1 MQEIFLQLLS
11 NLDNFIFLTN
21 MSKAIIYNEEARKS
35 LKEGVDTIADAVK
48 VTLGQK
54 GRNVAIAKSF
64 GSQVVTK
71 DGVTVAK
78 EIEERDPFKNVGVE
92 MIKEAANRVNELAGD
107 GTTTVTVLAQA
118 IANVGFKNVAA
129 GANPISLKR
138 GLDKGTEIILEE
150 LSKKAKKI
158 TTKEEISQVATIS
171 TNNDKDLGDMI
182 AGVFDKVG
190 KDGVITVEEAK
201 GFKDEVEY
209 TEGMEFDNGYVSAYF
224 VNNAETLETVMENP
238 YIFITDKKLSNLQDI
253 QAIAE
258 KVLGAADRPMVIIAD
273 DIENQALATLVVN
286 KLRGTLDVV
295 AIKAPGFGDRKK
307 EMLKDLSVL
316 TGAEYISEELGKTLD
331 KVELTDLGSA
341 KRVVVTKEKTI
352 IVEGK
357 GAKNSISER
366 VKEIKTQIEKT
377 SSEYDKEKLQ
387 ERLAK
392 LDGGVAVIKVGAASE
407 VEAKEK
413 KMRIEDAIN
422 ATRAAIEEGVVA
434 GGGLALHNSK
444 KSLEKVK
451 LEDSDEQL
459 GIDILK
465 SVLSEPLKQIA
476 ENAGADGAVVASEC
490 KGNVGFNAKT
500 GEFVDLIE
508 AGIIDPVKVTRLVL
522 TNAVSVASMLVT
534 TEAVVA
540 EIPDEKEH
548 SHANEMGG
556 MPGMM

>member
-1 MQEIFLQLLS
+1 
-11 NLDNFIFLTN
+11 
-21 MSKAIIYNEEARKS
+21 MSKAIIYNEDARKS
-35 LKEGVDTIADAVK
+35 LKDGVDTIANAVK
-48 VTLGQK
+48 VTLGPK
-54 GRNVAIAKSF
+54 GRNIAIAKSF

-78 EIEERDPFKNVGVE
+78 EIEDKDPFKNVGVE
-92 MIKEAANRVNELAGD
+92 MIKEASNRVNELAGD

-118 IANVGFKNVAA
+118 IVNAGFKNVAA

-138 GLDKGTEIILEE
+138 GLDKGTEVILEE
-150 LSKKAKKI
+150 LSKKAKNI
-158 TTKEEISQVATIS
+158 STKEEISQVATIS
-171 TNNDKDLGDMI
+171 TNNDKELGDMI
-182 AGVFDKVG
+182 GGVFDKVG

-209 TEGMEFDNGYVSAYF
+209 TEGMEFDNGYVSPYF

-273 DIENQALATLVVN
+273 EIENQALATLVVN

-295 AIKAPGFGDRKK
+295 AVKAPGFGDRKK
-307 EMLKDLSVL
+307 EMLKDLSIL
-316 TGAEYISEELGKTLD
+316 TGAEFISEELGKTLD

-357 GAKNSISER
+357 GTKNSISDR
-366 VKEIKTQIEKT
+366 VKEIKAQIENT
-377 SSEYDKEKLQ
+377 TSEYDKEKLQ

-392 LDGGVAVIKVGAASE
+392 LAGGVAVIKVGAASE

-434 GGGLALHNSK
+434 GGGLALHNAK
-444 KSLEKVK
+444 KVLDKVK
-451 LEDSDEQL
+451 LTDQDEQL
-459 GIDILK
+459 GIEILK
-465 SVLSEPLKQIA
+465 SVLSEPLKQIV
-476 ENAGADGAVVASEC
+476 ENAGEDGAVIAAEC
-490 KGNVGFNAKT
+490 KGNTGYNAKT
-500 GEFVDLIE
+500 GKFVDMIE
-508 AGIIDPVKVTRLVL
+508 DGIIDPVKVTRFVL
-522 TNAVSVASMLVT
+522 TNAVSVASMLIT

-540 EIPDEKEH
+540 EIPEEKPQAAMPDM
-548 SHANEMGG
+548 SG
-556 MPGMM
+556 MQGMM

>member
-1 MQEIFLQLLS
+1 
-11 NLDNFIFLTN
+11 

-48 VTLGQK
+48 VTLGPK

>member
-1 MQEIFLQLLS
+1 
-11 NLDNFIFLTN
+11 
-21 MSKAIIYNEEARKS
+21 MSKSIIYNEEARKS
-35 LKEGVDTIADAVK
+35 LKEGVDTIANAVK
-48 VTLGQK
+48 VTLGPK
-54 GRNVAIAKSF
+54 GRNVAIAKAF
-64 GSQVVTK
+64 GSQLITK

-78 EIEERDPFKNVGVE
+78 EIEDKDPFKNVGVE
-92 MIKEAANRVNELAGD
+92 MIKEASNRVNELAGD

-138 GLDKGTEIILEE
+138 GLDKGTEIVLEE

-171 TNNDKDLGDMI
+171 TNNEKELGDMI
-182 AGVFDKVG
+182 GGVFDKVG

-209 TEGMEFDNGYVSAYF
+209 TEGMEFDNGYVSPYF
-224 VNNAETLETVMENP
+224 VNNAETLEAVMENP

-307 EMLKDLSVL
+307 EMLKDLSIL
-316 TGAEYISEELGKTLD
+316 TGAEYISEDLGKTLD
-331 KVELTDLGSA
+331 KVELTSLGSA
-341 KRVVVTKEKTI
+341 KRVIVTKEKTI

-357 GAKNSISER
+357 GTKNSISER
-366 VKEIKTQIEKT
+366 VKEIRTQIEKT
-377 SSEYDKEKLQ
+377 TSEYDKEKLQ

-434 GGGLALHNSK
+434 GGGLALHNAK
-444 KSLEKVK
+444 KVLEKVK
-451 LEDSDEQL
+451 LDDSDEQL

-465 SVLSEPLKQIA
+465 AVLSEPLKQIA

-490 KGNVGFNAKT
+490 KGNVGYNAKT

-508 AGIIDPVKVTRLVL
+508 EGIIDPVKVTRLVL

-540 EIPDEKEH
+540 ELPDEKEH